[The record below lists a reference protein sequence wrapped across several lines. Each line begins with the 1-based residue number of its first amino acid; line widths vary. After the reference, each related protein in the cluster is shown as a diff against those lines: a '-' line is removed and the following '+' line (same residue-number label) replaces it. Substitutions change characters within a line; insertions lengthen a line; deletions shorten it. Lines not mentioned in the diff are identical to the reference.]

1 MMDLQTPERQWLFR
15 VAREAGDRYF
25 DSRTGLCLIGRDTLW
40 YAAALLVDDR
50 DERRAFARDLI
61 HTIRGGDGTH
71 TPATML
77 ALHRGMGDLLGEP
90 ERAHL
95 REAIEDDLLRAAD
108 VQWRD
113 GNVNHPLGAYAT
125 LILGGELC
133 GAPWATGLGYKR
145 LRELQT
151 ATGDRRF
158 RTHRQAELS
167 EYNSLTYTALDL
179 VFLGLIAEYARDEQ
193 SRTLGLWLEQ
203 RLWLDVAL
211 RFHAPSMQFAG
222 PHSRSYQEDSTGGF
236 SALHGVVVAAAGQPL
251 YCDPSLSDRFE
262 HPSTLLQSGLTAIT
276 PFHITEEALRFLRE
290 KPIPLLMRTTT
301 YSEQYHENA
310 AGQGFAFDDETYAG
324 GWRDLT
330 TYMNDEWALGTA
342 SLPYVNAGH
351 ADSVMV
357 RIRRSE
363 RIASPLD
370 FRSIYTRGVYND
382 AKVGQRNHCHVTGG
396 EIDASYLYEES
407 RCAVYQHEDR
417 AIVFAAPKRAGHR
430 GIRSFRL
437 DLIAGGAAPF
447 DQLVVGDSRA
457 DRLPVE
463 ADARSR
469 VCFQDYQ
476 TYGLIIPLTL
486 VPSAE
491 PHPLRIW
498 AANGHIMIS
507 LYNYEGPEHDFPRDE
522 LTTWRNGFIL
532 HLSRS
537 REWKTFAKFLE
548 WSKAVRV
555 RDSFSENRVREVL
568 YECPDGTMRAA
579 YDPWREVFCARSWIG
594 TEEDVTH
601 CEIRG
606 GSAALPLLNPMTLF
620 GSEAMGR

>member
-1 MMDLQTPERQWLFR
+1 WLFR
-15 VAREAGDRYF
+15 LAREAGDRYF
-25 DSRTGLCLIGRDTLW
+25 DPRTGLCLIGRDTLW
-40 YAAALLVDDR
+40 YAAALLCDDR
-50 DERRAFARDLI
+50 EERRVFARDLI
-61 HTIRGGDGTH
+61 RTIRGGDGTH

-77 ALHRGMGDLLGEP
+77 ALLRGLGDLLGEP

-95 REAIEDDLLRAAD
+95 RAAVEDELLRAAE

-133 GAPWATGLGYKR
+133 GAPWATALGYRR

-151 ATGDRRF
+151 VTGDRRF

-179 VFLGLIAEYARDEQ
+179 VFLGLIAEYAHDGQ

-236 SALHGVVVAAAGQPL
+236 SALHGAVVAATGQPL
-251 YCDPSLSDRFE
+251 YCDPSLSDRFD
-262 HPSTLLQSGLTAIT
+262 HPSTLLQSGLTGIT
-276 PFHITEEALRFLRE
+276 PFHITEEALGFFRE
-290 KPIPLLMRTTT
+290 KPLPLLMRTTT

-310 AGQGFAFDDETYAG
+310 AGPGFSFDDETYAG

-330 TYMNDEWALGTA
+330 TFMNDEWALGTA

-351 ADSVMV
+351 ADSVMI
-357 RIRRSE
+357 RIRRAE
-363 RIASPLD
+363 QIASARD
-370 FRSIYTRGVYND
+370 FRSLYTRGVFNG
-382 AKVGQRNHCHVTGG
+382 ATVGQRNRCHVTGG

-407 RCAVYQHEDR
+407 RCAVYQHENR

-430 GIRSFRL
+430 SIRSFRL

-447 DQLVVGDSRA
+447 DRLVVGGRPV

-463 ADARSR
+463 ADAGAR
-469 VCFQDYQ
+469 VCFQDYR

-486 VPSAE
+486 VPAAE
-491 PHPLRIW
+491 PHPLRIR
-498 AANGHIMIS
+498 AANGHIMLS
-507 LYNYEGPEHDFPRDE
+507 LYNYDGPEQDFLRDE
-522 LTTWRNGFIL
+522 LTMWRNGFIL
-532 HLSRS
+532 HLSRAE
-537 REWKTFAKFLE
+537 EWKTFTEFQE

-555 RDSFSENRVREVL
+555 RDSFSESRVREVI
-568 YECPDGTMRAA
+568 YECPDGTMRAV
-579 YDPWREVFCARSWIG
+579 YDPWREIFRARTWNG
-594 TEEDVTH
+594 ADEDLAH

-606 GSAALPLLNPMTLF
+606 GSAGQPLLNPMTLF
-620 GSEAMGR
+620 GSEALGR